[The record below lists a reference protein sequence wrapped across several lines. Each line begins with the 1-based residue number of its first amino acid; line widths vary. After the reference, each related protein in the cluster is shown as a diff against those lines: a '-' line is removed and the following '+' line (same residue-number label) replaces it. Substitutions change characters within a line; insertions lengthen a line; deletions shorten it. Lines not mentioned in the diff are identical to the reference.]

1 MSEYIG
7 RFIDLL
13 ATTLR
18 QTVYDLVIA
27 LQQLFE
33 LSPTLTCRLSL
44 LHSSPAPHICVGLVF
59 RYAKLPD
66 TMVSCVDL
74 YGRFIW
80 LAFGLLMKRVNIPKT
95 YCGSLALLSQQ
106 CAP

>member
-33 LSPTLTCRLSL
+33 LSPTPICRLSL
-44 LHSSPAPHICVGLVF
+44 LHSSPAPHISVGLVF
-59 RYAKLPD
+59 RYVWFSSSPNFLTRWLAVLIC
-66 TMVSCVDL
+66 MVGL
-74 YGRFIW
+74 YG
-80 LAFGLLMKRVNIPKT
+80 
-95 YCGSLALLSQQ
+95 
-106 CAP
+106 